1 VVEALFRLDEILSQK
16 PCLILTDPNDFEI
29 FLKLKRFA
37 TASKGYG
44 ATGWRDRSSVAASN
58 PASENQPS
66 FQPRSL

>member
-37 TASKGYG
+37 TASEAMEEYE
-44 ATGWRDRSSVAASN
+44 R
-58 PASENQPS
+58 
-66 FQPRSL
+66 

>member
-37 TASKGYG
+37 TASLAK
-44 ATGWRDRSSVAASN
+44 
-58 PASENQPS
+58 E
-66 FQPRSL
+66 

>member
-37 TASKGYG
+37 TASRGCGGQEGKLRLLIHFLPTERHGITRMVFLG
-44 ATGWRDRSSVAASN
+44 
-58 PASENQPS
+58 
-66 FQPRSL
+66 